1 MITAAVRKTPQSV
14 WVYDERGSARQLS
27 GTLLGYTSQT
37 VTIKPLSGSHTAYIY
52 NEKGQ
57 IIRSVTGMQVKSRG
71 VLGKRLKILMLRSP
85 F

>member
-1 MITAAVRKTPQSV
+1 MITTAVQKTPRSV

-52 NEKGQ
+52 DDKGRE
-57 IIRSVTGMQVKSRG
+57 IRT
-71 VLGKRLKILMLRSP
+71 INI
-85 F
+85 